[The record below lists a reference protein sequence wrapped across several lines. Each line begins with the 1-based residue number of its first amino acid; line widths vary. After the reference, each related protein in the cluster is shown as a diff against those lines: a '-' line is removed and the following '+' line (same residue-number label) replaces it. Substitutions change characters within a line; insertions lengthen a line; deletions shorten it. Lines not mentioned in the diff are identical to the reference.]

1 MSHPEEFKKLLIQGL
16 PVAFIIVYML
26 FPRSFARVGS
36 HPLGKCIAILMI
48 VLYSYHDMMQGL
60 IICLL
65 VILYYQSNSSEG
77 FLSRQTQEYVEYLP
91 KPSLKAHSIGFEGHA
106 EKDFTPVE
114 EAYPD
119 NLPPIRKVS
128 ELLFRREFCHPT
140 ENRVLHKNQ
149 PVHHSLVS
157 HVYPELSFRD
167 GECNPCDRT
176 CHFTINRKHDTEV
189 DLQPKSSKYSSLTA
203 MVKYLMGSS
212 DEPVVVFNDQVATKI
227 SD

>member
-1 MSHPEEFKKLLIQGL
+1 MSHPEEFRKLLIQGL
-16 PVAFIIVYML
+16 PVAFIIVYVL
-26 FPRSFARVGS
+26 FPRSFARVSS
-36 HPLGKCIAILMI
+36 HPLGKCIAVLMI
-48 VLYSYHDMMQGL
+48 VLYSYQDMMHGL

-65 VILYYQSNSSEG
+65 VILYYQGDSEG

-91 KPSLKAHSIGFEGHA
+91 KPSIKAHSIGFEGHA

-119 NLPPIRKVS
+119 KLPPIRKVR

-140 ENRVLHKNQ
+140 ENLVHHKNQ
-149 PVHHSLVS
+149 PVRHSLVS

-176 CHFTINRKHDTEV
+176 CHFTINRKHDAEV
-189 DLQPKSSKYSSLTA
+189 DLQAKSSKYSSLTEMA
-203 MVKYLMGSS
+203 KYLVGSGG
-212 DEPVVVFNDQVATKI
+212 DEPVIVFNDQVATKI
-227 SD
+227 TE